1 MNTIYKEDIW
11 ADIESNV
18 YKKKII
24 NDAQVKAK
32 KITSME
38 MRLNKLERT
47 VLELHRQIGSMN
59 NK

>member
-11 ADIESNV
+11 ADESNM